1 MINHPSIHFLVSDV
15 NSLVQ
20 SGFQKRITGNGEGK
34 KTKKY
39 PRKLALYGFILH
51 VLLYALADVLYPFK
65 EGSSNVI
72 DIGKNWACG

>member
-1 MINHPSIHFLVSDV
+1 MINRPSIHLLVSDV

-20 SGFQKRITGNGEGK
+20 SGFQKKRLREMGK
-34 KTKKY
+34 EKTKKY